1 MTEIVPQGNNRPER
15 RPRTRAE
22 KHELRVAELRADVAH
37 INARTVAE
45 VELIR
50 AAGRAQLHL
59 ERARFTRMLTR
70 EVAEQYEAM
79 HHEIARIQQRNPDD
93 LGLALGLAEI
103 LDDGQ
108 QAMRSVIH
116 DHIRDGRRLS

>member
-1 MTEIVPQGNNRPER
+1 MTIVPLGNNRPER

-37 INARTVAE
+37 INAQTAAE

-59 ERARFTRMLTR
+59 ERARFTRTLTG
-70 EVAEQYEAM
+70 EVAEQYEAL
-79 HHEIARIQQRNPDD
+79 HREIARIQQSNPDD

-103 LDDGQ
+103 LDEGR
-108 QAMRSVIH
+108 QALRSVIQ
-116 DHIRDGRRLS
+116 DHVRDGRRLS

>member
-1 MTEIVPQGNNRPER
+1 M
-15 RPRTRAE
+15 
-22 KHELRVAELRADVAH
+22 AELRADVAH
-37 INARTVAE
+37 INARTAAE
-45 VELIR
+45 VALIR

-79 HHEIARIQQRNPDD
+79 HHEIARIQERNPDD

-116 DHIRDGRRLS
+116 DHIRDGGRLS